1 MSMRA
6 LRCSK
11 RNAHFMRSPTTTTN
25 DSAGA
30 AGAVA
35 ASDDGSVAE
44 SPDAVAAAAD
54 EAVSPP
60 ADDDDVDD
68 AVDLDASWLV
78 GMRCPLTCS
87 ARMCPWCAH
96 SGSRPQAKGLLLL
109 ELPSPPLLLL
119 PGGRIAR

>member
-1 MSMRA
+1 
-6 LRCSK
+6 
-11 RNAHFMRSPTTTTN
+11 MRSPTTTIN

-60 ADDDDVDD
+60 ADDDDDD
-68 AVDLDASWLV
+68 DDGAVDLDTSWLV

-96 SGSRPQAKGLLLL
+96 SGSRPQDKGLLLL
-109 ELPSPPLLLL
+109 ELPSPPLLL

>member
-1 MSMRA
+1 
-6 LRCSK
+6 
-11 RNAHFMRSPTTTTN
+11 MRSPTTTIN

-60 ADDDDVDD
+60 ADDDDDD
-68 AVDLDASWLV
+68 DGAVDLDTSWLV

-96 SGSRPQAKGLLLL
+96 SGSRPQDKGLLLL
-109 ELPSPPLLLL
+109 ELPSPPLLL